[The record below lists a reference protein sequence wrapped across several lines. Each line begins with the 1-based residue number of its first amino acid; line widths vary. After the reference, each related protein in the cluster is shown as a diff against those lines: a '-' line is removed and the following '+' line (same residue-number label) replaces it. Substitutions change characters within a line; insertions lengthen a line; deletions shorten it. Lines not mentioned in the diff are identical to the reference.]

1 MNRDLKIWSVI
12 LGLLVMGIGI
22 TSVTHSFTGSGYR
35 TVKAADEGAKTEG
48 TAFSAAP
55 SQEEA
60 LAESEQDCRARLAE
74 YPDRLEELDAQIGRM
89 RAVETDNTVQ
99 SVKSAVRTE
108 QEIWERELDVVY
120 SLLSELLDDEEKEKL
135 RAGQE
140 SQAGFGEGKR
150 RLHGKR
156 GIQRFHRRV
165 YQGQG
170 VRAGGTVP
178 GLRRDFPFFF
188 LFLGNYRMLLWFA
201 SYSRLAGTNQNY
213 LGDI

>member
-48 TAFSAAP
+48 TAFSAAPSQEDSQILGLCAP

-135 RAGQE
+135 RAGQQQWIKE
-140 SQAGFGEGKR
+140 RDRKARQALGTGNGASMDSVEYSASIAGSTR
-150 RLHGKR
+150 D
-156 GIQRFHRRV
+156 RV
-165 YQGQG
+165 YELVGQYQ
-170 VRAGGTVP
+170 
-178 GLRRDFPFFF
+178 D
-188 LFLGNYRMLLWFA
+188 
-201 SYSRLAGTNQNY
+201 
-213 LGDI
+213 